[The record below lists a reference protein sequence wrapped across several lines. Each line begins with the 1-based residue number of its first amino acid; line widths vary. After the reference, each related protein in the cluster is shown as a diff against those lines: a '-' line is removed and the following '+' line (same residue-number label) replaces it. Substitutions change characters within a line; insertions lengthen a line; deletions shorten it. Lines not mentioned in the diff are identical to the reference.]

1 MLFQFGEDIISL
13 HDEASTTFLSRRGAT
28 EYLRL
33 NPIHAAES
41 CRPKRLSVAPERAS
55 LPAGIFVSEPGS
67 PQPGDIE

>member
-33 NPIHAAES
+33 TPNMQRGRADQNVFRS
-41 CRPKRLSVAPERAS
+41 RPGVQACPPEFSFQNLGAPK
-55 LPAGIFVSEPGS
+55 
-67 PQPGDIE
+67 PGDIE